1 MEAIIVA
8 PKKRE
13 RRVPASL
20 IKEVLDGQPIYYK
33 GYRSVMYGHKNLEE
47 IKGAS
52 SLQSLIINFIQKILI
67 KNLDEMMY
75 LPMTGEIGL
84 HL

>member
-1 MEAIIVA
+1 MEAIIIA

-47 IKGAS
+47 SWEQVVYKV
-52 SLQSLIINFIQKILI
+52 
-67 KNLDEMMY
+67 
-75 LPMTGEIGL
+75 
-84 HL
+84 

>member
-13 RRVPASL
+13 RRVSASL

-47 IKGAS
+47 IMGAS
-52 SLQSLIINFIQKILI
+52 SLEGLVILLHSKII
-67 KNLDEMMY
+67 E
-75 LPMTGEIGL
+75 
-84 HL
+84 

>member
-1 MEAIIVA
+1 MEATIVA

-47 IKGAS
+47 IMGAS
-52 SLQSLIINFIQKILI
+52 SLEGLVILLHSKII
-67 KNLDEMMY
+67 E
-75 LPMTGEIGL
+75 
-84 HL
+84 